1 MLAAVVPVLNEEKR
15 VEKTVET
22 LLSIPSDLIIPVIN
36 GSSDSSGSIIQ
47 QIKSPRVLPLNFIEP
62 LGIDIPRAIGAK
74 AALDMGASTVLF
86 VDGDMDGNITGHL
99 KELVTKLIEYD
110 ADMALT
116 DCYPGVYQAG
126 LSSLAFEVLHA
137 RGTLN
142 RAIGLNGS
150 IGVASPCHG
159 PHVVSRRL
167 LQSVPL
173 RELAIPPVCLGLAVK
188 KNLKIIVGT
197 TIPHKALGSPDKD
210 PCHSEL
216 IAQTIIGDC
225 MEALY
230 VFRNEKRRR
239 TFNQV
244 EYSGYHPR
252 RRWDLLDDFLQRK

>member
-1 MLAAVVPVLNEEKR
+1 MLAAVVPVFNEEKR
-15 VEKTVET
+15 VGKTVET

-47 QIKSPRVLPLNFIEP
+47 QIKSPQVRPLNFIEP

-86 VDGDMDGNITGHL
+86 VDGDMDGNITENL

-142 RAIGLNGS
+142 TAIGLNSS
-150 IGVASPCHG
+150 IGVASPSHG
-159 PHVVSRRL
+159 PHAVSRRL

-173 RELAIPPVCLGLAVK
+173 QTAIPPVSLGLAVK

-225 MEALY
+225 MEALHAS
-230 VFRNEKRRR
+230 RNEKRRR